1 LQKLHRELISFIIAG
16 SINTL
21 VSYGLFCLFIFMGF
35 NHIIAITLS
44 FCCGV
49 LFSFQTIGRFVFRAR
64 NTQILIK
71 FMILYL
77 SLYFFNVIF
86 LEMLKHFSQNWYLNG
101 LITTIIAAALS
112 FICNK
117 LWVFRT
123 KESTL

>member
-1 LQKLHRELISFIIAG
+1 MKKLQRELITFIIAG

-21 VSYGLFCLFIFMGF
+21 VGYGLFCLFIFVGL

-64 NTQILIK
+64 NTRILIK
-71 FMILYL
+71 FIILYIG
-77 SLYFFNVIF
+77 LYFLNVAL
-86 LEMLKHFSQNWYLNG
+86 LEALKYFSSNWYLNG
-101 LITTIIAAALS
+101 LITTIIVAAVS

-117 LWVFRT
+117 LWVFRIP
-123 KESTL
+123 EGAL